1 MGEWAA
7 LVICISVVSFA
18 SLYLVREWKR
28 LAADTQ
34 KNFLP
39 LEAQSTCVSLFLSSC
54 PFPDMMNNCDLQQ
67 QYEPVLVQGSNPVE
81 NGSLFLTRL
90 PWRECFVGCL
100 V

>member
-1 MGEWAA
+1 MQ
-7 LVICISVVSFA
+7 
-18 SLYLVREWKR
+18 EWKR
-28 LAADTQ
+28 LAADIR

-39 LEAQSTCVSLFLSSC
+39 LEAQSICVSLFLSSC
-54 PFPDMMNNCDLQQ
+54 PFPSVTGNCDLQQ

-90 PWRECFVGCL
+90 LWRECFAGCL